1 MAASSLND
9 IRGQSAHFSIRNR
22 GGIGGGRGARS
33 GVGNVIHGGK
43 RGNLFYMRRGEQYVL
58 VIEGG
63 MGANMFSV

>member
-1 MAASSLND
+1 MTFEDNQHIFLYG
-9 IRGQSAHFSIRNR
+9 I
-22 GGIGGGRGARS
+22 GGIGGRGRGARS